1 MDIEHICYYFDVHVY
16 IHQVVWERTTVE
28 HYCYVMSRDVPAPS
42 ELSLCDA
49 IEKTQQIG
57 CNIYFNL
64 AKKSLHCKYF
74 KLISF
79 FFLYLIT
86 QWKAHDGIVL
96 KVDWNPINNLIISG
110 GEDCKYKVLNIQAL
124 IYIQQGKRQIWPLLK
139 MLNNYEGK
147 E

>member
-1 MDIEHICYYFDVHVY
+1 MNIFATTLMYIYILGSLGENNCRTIVMLCPAMCLLLLSHCFMMHNRLSIIFTSVHLE
-16 IHQVVWERTTVE
+16 I
-28 HYCYVMSRDVPAPS
+28 PS
-42 ELSLCDA
+42 LYLF
-49 IEKTQQIG
+49 QI
-57 CNIYFNL
+57 NL
-64 AKKSLHCKYF
+64 
-74 KLISF
+74 IF

-124 IYIQQGKRQIWPLLK
+124 IYIRQGKRQIWPLLK
-139 MLNNYEGK
+139 MLNNYESK

>member
-1 MDIEHICYYFDVHVY
+1 MDNEHIFYYFDVHVY
-16 IHQVVWERTTVE
+16 TRQFGREE
-28 HYCYVMSRDVPAPS
+28 LQNNCYVMSRDVPATS
-42 ELSLCDA
+42 ELLLCDA

-74 KLISF
+74 KLISSF
-79 FFLYLIT
+79 FFNLYLIP

>member
-1 MDIEHICYYFDVHVY
+1 MTMNTFATTLMYLY
-16 IHQVVWERTTVE
+16 IQGSLGEKNCRAI
-28 HYCYVMSRDVPAPS
+28 VMLCPGMCQLL
-42 ELSLCDA
+42 LSCCFVMLL
-49 IEKTQQIG
+49 KTQQIG

-74 KLISF
+74 KLISSF

-124 IYIQQGKRQIWPLLK
+124 IYIQQGKRQIWPLQK